1 MLLHLLPHFPSFSLR
16 PEGSGC
22 ASKDSHLA
30 TNEHTLNRELII
42 SSLLSIYLIDKT
54 NRIGTKKRGCG
65 KDQIYSFEI
74 STQPLRS

>member
-1 MLLHLLPHFPSFSLR
+1 MLLPLPPYFPSFSLR

-42 SSLLSIYLIDKT
+42 SSLLIESLCPPYNPYNLFIKLH
-54 NRIGTKKRGCG
+54 R
-65 KDQIYSFEI
+65 
-74 STQPLRS
+74 PLRHKKVAADDA